1 MLAWIKLM
9 FSIYIIYYL
18 ILFYIQVVYS
28 LHSNLSKGANCHK
41 YFILNP
47 IKYNEF
53 VLNIIKNTEEI
64 SSENSF
70 RRSDSPNQII
80 SSQIKNIVC
89 KESDLVFSKT
99 ETNVNHSTILILT
112 TDDTKTNGNS
122 DYLLLFGADRCI
134 LDSSFI
140 DSKFTKIDVRFI
152 PNLVNPTKEVYQDK
166 VCDCVFK
173 KGNADEGSP
182 SEFQVNCNSD
192 SSNNSNKNVPE
203 EHDYLEIGG
212 VATLNIADLV
222 NPPTPIIDTNS
233 QVGRKA
239 KVEVSNKALL
249 KPITKPNN
257 IEVSK
262 PKVNK
267 FNFSK
272 YFWET
277 NSGFFGE
284 GQEAVKKSN
293 IEYCESHG
301 QSKSCEDEERSRI
314 EREFRE
320 GCNKKEHQL
329 ILETLLT
336 IVNKLVEHL
345 DNK

>member
-9 FSIYIIYYL
+9 FSIYIIFYL
-18 ILFYIQVVYS
+18 IFFYIQVVYS
-28 LHSNLSKGANCHK
+28 LHSNLSKGANGHK

-47 IKYNEF
+47 IQYNDF
-53 VLNIIKNTEEI
+53 VLNIIKNSEEI

-70 RRSDSPNQII
+70 RKSDNLNQII
-80 SSQIKNIVC
+80 SSQIKNIIC
-89 KESDLVFSKT
+89 KESDLVFSNT
-99 ETNVNHSTILILT
+99 ETNVSHSTILNLT
-112 TDDTKTNGNS
+112 TSDSKTNGNS

-140 DSKFTKIDVRFI
+140 DGKFTKINIRFI

-166 VCDCVFK
+166 ICDCVFK

-192 SSNNSNKNVPE
+192 SSNDSNKKVLE

-212 VATLNIADLV
+212 ATALNIADLV
-222 NPPTPIIDTNS
+222 NLPTPIIDKNS
-233 QVGRKA
+233 QVGREV
-239 KVEVSNKALL
+239 KVEVSNKTPL
-249 KPITKPNN
+249 KPIIKPNH
-257 IEVSK
+257 IKASK

-284 GQEAVKKSN
+284 GEEAIKKSN

-320 GCNKKEHQL
+320 GCNSKEHQL
-329 ILETLLT
+329 ILETLLI
-336 IVNKLVEHL
+336 IVNKLVEYL